1 MRYYNVKPCPFCG
14 CPSVTVKDIA
24 GHFRAKCDGCEARS
38 GYEESKASALIRWNR
53 RTTDTAPK
61 N

>member
-61 N
+61 S